1 MVNYCL
7 GKTND
12 RGTEAQRHREEAP
25 WTTFRAKPS
34 SAFRLWLGCDKLK
47 LELKIESS
55 FDEAQGV
62 CYSLSRISLAGL
74 PPGAQEFQQASVA
87 VKTIALG
94 SDRAAKIMAV
104 RASVA
109 RLAEIDPD
117 WAHVN
122 VVARR
127 VEINAP
133 AMPLTDWQLMEGA
146 RERALAVRDSLRSR
160 RLEADI
166 YVGLEGGFHSISIGG
181 EWHTFLRGWA
191 YATDGE
197 RGAFG
202 AAPSISVPANIVKS
216 VVEGRREL
224 SVVIDEVAG
233 GRDIRSK
240 QGAWGVLSRDMVT
253 RSMSFELA
261 LIAAFAPFYNPKFYS

>member
-1 MVNYCL
+1 
-7 GKTND
+7 
-12 RGTEAQRHREEAP
+12 
-25 WTTFRAKPS
+25 
-34 SAFRLWLGCDKLK
+34 
-47 LELKIESS
+47 
-55 FDEAQGV
+55 
-62 CYSLSRISLAGL
+62 
-74 PPGAQEFQQASVA
+74 VA

-109 RLAEIDPD
+109 RVATIDPE
-117 WAHVN
+117 WANVN

-127 VEINAP
+127 VETSAP

-146 RERALAVRDSLRSR
+146 RERALAARDSLLSR

-197 RGAFG
+197 RSAFG
-202 AAPSISVPANIVKS
+202 GAPSISVPSEIVKN
-216 VVEGRREL
+216 VVQGRREL
-224 SVVIDEVAG
+224 GMVIDEVTG
-233 GRDIRSK
+233 TRDVRSK
-240 QGAWGVLSRDMVT
+240 QGAWGVLSRDLVT

>member
-1 MVNYCL
+1 M
-7 GKTND
+7 
-12 RGTEAQRHREEAP
+12 
-25 WTTFRAKPS
+25 
-34 SAFRLWLGCDKLK
+34 
-47 LELKIESS
+47 
-55 FDEAQGV
+55 
-62 CYSLSRISLAGL
+62 
-74 PPGAQEFQQASVA
+74 A

-109 RLAEIDPD
+109 RIATIDPD
-117 WAHVN
+117 WANAN

-127 VEINAP
+127 VEISAP

-146 RERALAVRDSLRSR
+146 RERALAVRDSLHSR

-197 RGAFG
+197 RSAFG
-202 AAPSISVPANIVKS
+202 GAPSISVPAEIVKN
-216 VVEGRREL
+216 VVQGRREL
-224 SVVIDEVAG
+224 GIVIDEVSG
-233 GRDIRSK
+233 GRDVRSK
-240 QGAWGVLSRDMVT
+240 QGAWGVLSRDLVT

-261 LIAAFAPFYNPKFYS
+261 LIAAFAPFYNPKLYD

>member
-1 MVNYCL
+1 M
-7 GKTND
+7 
-12 RGTEAQRHREEAP
+12 P
-25 WTTFRAKPS
+25 
-34 SAFRLWLGCDKLK
+34 
-47 LELKIESS
+47 
-55 FDEAQGV
+55 
-62 CYSLSRISLAGL
+62 
-74 PPGAQEFQQASVA
+74 

-109 RLAEIDPD
+109 RVAAIDAG
-117 WAHVN
+117 WADVN

-127 VEINAP
+127 VETNVP
-133 AMPLTDWQLMEGA
+133 NMPLTDWQLMQGA
-146 RERALAVRDSLRSR
+146 RERALAVRDSLKSR

-166 YVGLEGGFHSISIGG
+166 YVGLEGGFHSISIEG

-191 YATDGE
+191 YATDGK

-202 AAPSISVPANIVKS
+202 AGPSIAVPADIVKR
-216 VVEGRREL
+216 VVEGREL
-224 SVVIDEVAG
+224 GDVIDEVTG

-240 QGAWGVLSRDMVT
+240 QGAWGILSRDLVT

-261 LIAAFAPFYNPKFYS
+261 LIAAFAPFYNSRFYSE

>member
-1 MVNYCL
+1 
-7 GKTND
+7 
-12 RGTEAQRHREEAP
+12 
-25 WTTFRAKPS
+25 
-34 SAFRLWLGCDKLK
+34 
-47 LELKIESS
+47 
-55 FDEAQGV
+55 
-62 CYSLSRISLAGL
+62 
-74 PPGAQEFQQASVA
+74 VA
-87 VKTIALG
+87 LKTIALG

-109 RLAEIDPD
+109 RVATIDPA
-117 WAHVN
+117 WANAN

-146 RERALAVRDSLRSR
+146 RERALAVRDSLHSR

-197 RGAFG
+197 RSAFG
-202 AAPSISVPANIVKS
+202 GAPSISVPAEIVKN
-216 VVEGRREL
+216 VVQGRREL
-224 SVVIDEVAG
+224 GIVIDEVSG
-233 GRDIRSK
+233 GRDVRSK
-240 QGAWGVLSRDMVT
+240 QGAWGVLSRDLVT

-261 LIAAFAPFYNPKFYS
+261 LIAAFAPFYNPKLYD